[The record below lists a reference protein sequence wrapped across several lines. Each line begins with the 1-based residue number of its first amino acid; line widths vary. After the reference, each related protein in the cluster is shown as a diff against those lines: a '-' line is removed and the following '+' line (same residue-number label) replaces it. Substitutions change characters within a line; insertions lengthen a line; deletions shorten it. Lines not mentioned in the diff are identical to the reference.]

1 MKKRSIQKL
10 KLNKK
15 AVSSLTANALAGGTL
30 VPTQICLSFNF
41 CETLDYTACNGEFF
55 CQIYDSPQR

>member
-10 KLNKK
+10 KLNKS
-15 AVSSLTANALAGGTL
+15 AVSTLTANALSGGLDTNTL
-30 VPTQICLSFNF
+30 FCLSINF

>member
-15 AVSSLTANALAGGTL
+15 AVSKLTTDVLSGGINTNTL
-30 VPTQICLSFNF
+30 FCQSNNF
-41 CETLDYTACNGEFF
+41 CETIDYTACNGEFY
-55 CQIYDSPQR
+55 CQIYPYPQR